1 MGLYSDPGG
10 GLVAEIQA
18 IDDPT
23 DDEGADTPAPL
34 AADEAEAALAAPDAP
49 PIAEA
54 AEGFTA
60 PVAPV
65 APDEMT
71 ATRAAP
77 ELVATEDGPTA
88 THPPTRVT
96 APQQMQRALI
106 VLLAGVVCVALLAPF
121 IVALVTAFGALLT
134 AALSVADIL
143 WLLAHSE
150 LIQADI
156 PLRALGV
163 ASRLGLMAIG
173 YLGLICALMTLLAGL
188 LGRGRGRLFII
199 PGALLTASAL
209 ALFATS
215 VALAWPLL
223 APLDLSRVALLGVAL
238 YLTLATIALA
248 TLLADT
254 RQTRHRWLRARTLVA
269 ATPRPRREP
278 EPSAPPPT
286 LAGA

>member
-1 MGLYSDPGG
+1 
-10 GLVAEIQA
+10 VADIEA
-18 IDDPT
+18 IDDAT
-23 DDEGADTPAPL
+23 DHVEADTPAPL
-34 AADEAEAALAAPDAP
+34 ATHEAEVALAAPGTPQTTDT
-49 PIAEA
+49 
-54 AEGFTA
+54 AEGFTPPAA
-60 PVAPV
+60 PA
-65 APDEMT
+65 APDEIT

-77 ELVATEDGPTA
+77 EVVATEHGPTA
-88 THPPTRVT
+88 THPPTRLT
-96 APQQMQRALI
+96 APQQMQRTLI
-106 VLLAGVVCVALLAPF
+106 MLLAGLFCVALLAPF

-150 LIQADI
+150 LMQADI
-156 PLRALGV
+156 PLRALSV

-223 APLDLSRVALLGVAL
+223 APFDLSQVALLAVAL
-238 YLTLATIALA
+238 YLTLATVALA

-254 RQTRHRWLRARTLVA
+254 RQTRRRWLRARTLVA
-269 ATPRPRREP
+269 APRPRREP

>member
-1 MGLYSDPGG
+1 M
-10 GLVAEIQA
+10 AEIQA
-18 IDDPT
+18 IDNPT

-34 AADEAEAALAAPDAP
+34 AAHEAEVAPAAPDAP

-54 AEGFTA
+54 VEGFT
-60 PVAPV
+60 APV

-71 ATRAAP
+71 ATRTAP
-77 ELVATEDGPTA
+77 ELVATADRPTA
-88 THPPTRVT
+88 THPPTRLT
-96 APQQMQRALI
+96 APQQLQRAF
-106 VLLAGVVCVALLAPF
+106 VVTLAGVVCVALLAPF

-150 LIQADI
+150 LMQADI

-223 APLDLSRVALLGVAL
+223 APLNLSRAALLAVAL
-238 YLTLATIALA
+238 YLTLATVALA

-254 RQTRHRWLRARTLVA
+254 RQTRRRWLRARALVA
-269 ATPRPRREP
+269 ATPHPRREP
-278 EPSAPPPT
+278 EPSAPPST

>member
-1 MGLYSDPGG
+1 VGLYSDPGG

-269 ATPRPRREP
+269 APRPRREP